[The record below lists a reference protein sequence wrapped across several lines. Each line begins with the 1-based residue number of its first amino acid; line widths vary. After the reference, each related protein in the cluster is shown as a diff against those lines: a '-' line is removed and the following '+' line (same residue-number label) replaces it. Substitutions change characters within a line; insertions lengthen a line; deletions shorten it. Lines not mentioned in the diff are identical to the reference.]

1 MSTHIVAIDGPA
13 GAGKSTIASMVADEL
28 GFQLIDT
35 GALYRTVA
43 YLALQRGV
51 DLEDADAVADIAAG
65 IDLEFRQEDGD
76 NVLYCNGEALRTE
89 IRTEQVGR
97 GASVISA
104 HPEVRGALIDAQR
117 DMGESRSS
125 VLEGRDIGTV
135 VFPDADVKVFLTAD
149 PKVRATRRVEQLAE
163 RGEDVDFDEV
173 YADIVER
180 DRRDRER
187 DIAPLKQADDAVCV
201 DTSDLSIDEV
211 VDEILGIVGERLE

>member
-13 GAGKSTIASMVADEL
+13 GAGKSTIATMVADEL

-43 YLALQRGV
+43 YLALQKGV
-51 DLEDADAVADIAAG
+51 DLEDAEAVADIAAG
-65 IDLEFRQEDGD
+65 LDLEFRKEDGD
-76 NVLYCNGEALRTE
+76 NVLYCDGEALRGE
-89 IRTEQVGR
+89 IRTEEVGR

-104 HPEVRGALIDAQR
+104 HPEVRDALIGAQR
-117 DMGESRSS
+117 DMGEARSS

-135 VFPDADVKVFLTAD
+135 VFPNADVKVFLTAD
-149 PKVRATRRVEQLAE
+149 PKVRANRRVDQLEE

-173 YADIVER
+173 YRDIVER

-187 DIAPLKQADDAVCV
+187 EVAPLKQAEDAVCV
-201 DTSDLSIDEV
+201 DTSDLRIEEV
-211 VDEILGIVGERLE
+211 VSEILGIVKVGL